1 MMRRRRS
8 RMVSTFGTLR
18 QQFALVFMLL
28 ITASS
33 TQWRACRAQQ
43 QQLDPFS
50 GKSYATT
57 TGAAATASDQLYAT
71 TGSEAISASYSF
83 VQTRGKQF
91 ALNGQPMY
99 VNGANIY
106 WLMVYGANPYT
117 KYAVTDVLQ
126 QAAGV
131 GLNVVRTWAFNDG
144 NDYNAL
150 QTSPGVFN
158 ENVFQG
164 LDFAIS
170 EAKRLGIR
178 LILSL
183 VNNNPSFGGK
193 QQYVQWAR
201 QYQTG
206 ANLPNEDAFYTDPTI
221 ISWYQNMVK
230 TVLTR
235 VNTVTGVAYRNEPAI
250 FAWELINE
258 PRCISDPTG
267 NILQTWI
274 LDMASYVK
282 SLDSNHLLE
291 VGLEGFYG
299 SQTFSRATVNPD
311 SYFTQLGT
319 DFIRNNQVWA
329 IDFTTVHSY
338 PDLWMPQLSEPEM
351 LAFMQN
357 WVTAHI
363 QDTGYLQKP
372 VLFSEFGKSSWTP
385 GFYEGERDNF
395 MSLVYDAIYNSAM
408 NQGPGA
414 GALVW
419 QLTTA
424 SLLSNTQDGFAFV
437 LSQNPSTA
445 AIMQS
450 QSYRM
455 AQIT

>member
-1 MMRRRRS
+1 MGLEQISEMSKIINQLQAVLPTMRRRRS

-18 QQFALVFMLL
+18 QQLALVFMLL

-43 QQLDPFS
+43 QQQQQMDPFS

-83 VQTRGKQF
+83 VQTRGTRF
-91 ALNGQPMY
+91 ALNGQSMY

-106 WLMVYGANPYT
+106 WLMVFGANPYT
-117 KYAVTDVLQ
+117 RYAVTDVLQ

-193 QQYVQWAR
+193 QQYVQWAQ
-201 QYQTG
+201 QYQPG

-221 ISWYQNMVK
+221 ISWYKNMVK
-230 TVLTR
+230 VL
-235 VNTVTGVAYRNEPAI
+235 
-250 FAWELINE
+250 L
-258 PRCISDPTG
+258 
-267 NILQTWI
+267 L
-274 LDMASYVK
+274 LDC
-282 SLDSNHLLE
+282 SLKLLMSE
-291 VGLEGFYG
+291 
-299 SQTFSRATVNPD
+299 SR
-311 SYFTQLGT
+311 L
-319 DFIRNNQVWA
+319 
-329 IDFTTVHSY
+329 
-338 PDLWMPQLSEPEM
+338 
-351 LAFMQN
+351 
-357 WVTAHI
+357 
-363 QDTGYLQKP
+363 
-372 VLFSEFGKSSWTP
+372 
-385 GFYEGERDNF
+385 
-395 MSLVYDAIYNSAM
+395 
-408 NQGPGA
+408 
-414 GALVW
+414 
-419 QLTTA
+419 
-424 SLLSNTQDGFAFV
+424 
-437 LSQNPSTA
+437 
-445 AIMQS
+445 
-450 QSYRM
+450 
-455 AQIT
+455 

>member
-1 MMRRRRS
+1 MGLQQISEMRKIINQLQAVLPTSFRSSCRDQVPLPMMRRRRS

-43 QQLDPFS
+43 QQQQLDPFS

-57 TGAAATASDQLYAT
+57 TGAAATVSDQLYAT

-193 QQYVQWAR
+193 QQYVQWAQ
-201 QYQTG
+201 QYQPG

-230 TVLTR
+230 VLLLL
-235 VNTVTGVAYRNEPAI
+235 N
-250 FAWELINE
+250 
-258 PRCISDPTG
+258 C
-267 NILQTWI
+267 
-274 LDMASYVK
+274 
-282 SLDSNHLLE
+282 SLKLVMSE
-291 VGLEGFYG
+291 
-299 SQTFSRATVNPD
+299 SR
-311 SYFTQLGT
+311 L
-319 DFIRNNQVWA
+319 
-329 IDFTTVHSY
+329 
-338 PDLWMPQLSEPEM
+338 
-351 LAFMQN
+351 
-357 WVTAHI
+357 
-363 QDTGYLQKP
+363 
-372 VLFSEFGKSSWTP
+372 
-385 GFYEGERDNF
+385 
-395 MSLVYDAIYNSAM
+395 
-408 NQGPGA
+408 
-414 GALVW
+414 
-419 QLTTA
+419 
-424 SLLSNTQDGFAFV
+424 
-437 LSQNPSTA
+437 
-445 AIMQS
+445 
-450 QSYRM
+450 
-455 AQIT
+455 